1 MIVIR
6 NLHKRFGGQQVLS
19 GVNLSIEEGKTTAI
33 IGPSGTG
40 KSVLLKIIVGLLEAD
55 AGQVVIGDE
64 CMTSAKNSAE
74 RRKICA
80 KMGVLFQN
88 AALFD
93 SMTLFENVIFP
104 LRERK
109 ALPYEDAAREALRRL
124 AEVGLEGHEHDLPGQ
139 VSIGMR
145 KRVGIA
151 RALVTKPSVILFD
164 EPNTGLDP
172 QSGQEIYDLIRE
184 TQRTSG
190 FTGIVISHEIPEVF
204 QVCDRV
210 AMLYQGRVQAEGPIS
225 DLLGS
230 PNPIVQQF
238 IRGEIEGPIQIG

>member
-1 MIVIR
+1 MIRIH
-6 NLHKRFGGQQVLS
+6 NLHKSFGSQKVLD
-19 GVNLSIEEGKTTAI
+19 GVNLDIEDGKTTAI

-55 AGQVVIGDE
+55 HGSVVIGDQ
-64 CMTSAKNSAE
+64 CMTAAKSSAE
-74 RRKICA
+74 RERICSS
-80 KMGVLFQN
+80 MGVLFQA

-93 SMTLFENVIFP
+93 SMTLFENVLFP
-104 LRERK
+104 LTQRRTLSRK
-109 ALPYEDAAREALRRL
+109 KAGEEAVRRL
-124 AEVGLEGHEHDLPGQ
+124 HEVGLQGFENALPGT

-151 RALVTKPSVILFD
+151 RALVTNPDVILFD

-172 QSGQEIYDLIRE
+172 ESGQEIYDLIKT
-184 TQRTSG
+184 TQRSSG

-210 AMLYQGRVQAEGPIS
+210 AMLYRGKVQAEGPIEEV
-225 DLLGS
+225 LHS
-230 PNPIVQQF
+230 PNVVVQQF
-238 IRGEIEGPIQIG
+238 LQGSRVGPIEIG